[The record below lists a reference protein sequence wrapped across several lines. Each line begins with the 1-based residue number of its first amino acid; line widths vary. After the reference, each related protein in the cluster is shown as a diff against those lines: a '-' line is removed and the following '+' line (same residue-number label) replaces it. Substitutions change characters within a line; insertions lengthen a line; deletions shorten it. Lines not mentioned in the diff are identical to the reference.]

1 MTKTDTSLLTG
12 VSHLVLKVSDLDASV
27 GWYRDALGLEEI
39 RREPTGR
46 YVGMRSAS
54 GLQVGLFAGGQRDNS
69 GALDHIAFTVSDLDT
84 LIAWADHLDAMGIAH
99 ESIKPNPFGHSIDL
113 FDPDGN
119 NLELVSEA

>member
-1 MTKTDTSLLTG
+1 MPKTDTSLVTG

-27 GWYRDALGLEEI
+27 AWYRDALGLEEY

-46 YVGMRSAS
+46 FVGMRATN
-54 GLQVGLFAGGQRDNS
+54 GLQVGLFTGGQRDNS

-84 LIAWADHLDAMGIAH
+84 LAAWAEHLDSLGIAH
-99 ESIKPNPFGHSIDL
+99 EGIKPNPFGHSIDL